1 MRRRVSVAKR
11 IVAVALAAT
20 VAVSLTGCKEEEK
33 QYQCGKFGRDY
44 KPKSGSGSG
53 NAGSNCHTCTNGY
66 ARTDRR
72 AR

>member
-1 MRRRVSVAKR
+1 MQQKNRCCSF
-11 IVAVALAAT
+11 
-20 VAVSLTGCKEEEK
+20 SCYGCGFFDRLQEEK
-33 QYQCGKFGRDY
+33 KQHQCGKFGRDY

-53 NAGSNCHTCTNGY
+53 NVGSDCHTCTDGY

>member
-1 MRRRVSVAKR
+1 MKRRVSAAKK

-20 VAVSLTGCKEEEK
+20 VAVSLTGCKKRKK
-33 QYQCGKFGRDY
+33 QHQCGKFGRDY

-53 NAGSNCHTCTNGY
+53 NAGSDCHTCTDGY
-66 ARTDRR
+66 ACTDRH